1 MERKTGLEPA
11 TPTLARLCSTT
22 ELLPHLLNSDIIIS
36 QFCLLSSLI
45 FFGSNRCKPWHFSDV
60 RYCIIS
66 FTSCQQEIFIQ
77 SRCSFRCQHSR
88 CATKSIIYDSAV
100 FCKGIFEKIFGTV
113 FRARFGRQPISR
125 PCDRR
130 RLRLQQ
136 KRRCEITIISFSRSI
151 CRGGLAALTG
161 VTGKPY
167 PSCLSCHSHPIR
179 PFRAP
184 SPRGEGCDTR
194 IPSSK
199 KRRRSRHESPES

>member
-45 FFGSNRCKPWHFSDV
+45 FSDRTDVSLGISATSDIVSYRLLRVNRKFSFSQDVHFAVSTLAVRRKVLYTIPPYFARGFGK
-60 RYCIIS
+60 
-66 FTSCQQEIFIQ
+66 
-77 SRCSFRCQHSR
+77 
-88 CATKSIIYDSAV
+88 
-100 FCKGIFEKIFGTV
+100 IFETV

-151 CRGGLAALTG
+151 CRGGLAALIG

-179 PFRAP
+179 PAGTFP
-184 SPRGEGCDTR
+184 
-194 IPSSK
+194 
-199 KRRRSRHESPES
+199 

>member
-45 FFGSNRCKPWHFSDV
+45 FSDRTDVSLGISATFDIVSYRLLRVNRKFSFSQDVHFTVSTLAV
-60 RYCIIS
+60 RRKVLYTIPPYFARGFLKKFS
-66 FTSCQQEIFIQ
+66 ERFS
-77 SRCSFRCQHSR
+77 
-88 CATKSIIYDSAV
+88 
-100 FCKGIFEKIFGTV
+100 G
-113 FRARFGRQPISR
+113 ARFGRQPISR

-130 RLRLQQ
+130 RLHLQP

-151 CRGGLAALTG
+151 CRGGLAVAALIG

-167 PSCLSCHSHPIR
+167 PGCLSCHSHPIR

-184 SPRGEGCDTR
+184 SPRGVMLL
-194 IPSSK
+194 S
-199 KRRRSRHESPES
+199 

>member
-45 FFGSNRCKPWHFSDV
+45 FSDRADVSLGISATFDIVSYRLLRVNRKFSFSQDVHFAVSTLAVRRKVLYTIPPYFARGFLKKFSERFSGQGSAGS
-60 RYCIIS
+60 RYL
-66 FTSCQQEIFIQ
+66 
-77 SRCSFRCQHSR
+77 
-88 CATKSIIYDSAV
+88 ALALW
-100 FCKGIFEKIFGTV
+100 
-113 FRARFGRQPISR
+113 
-125 PCDRR
+125 R
-130 RLRLQQ
+130 RLRLQP

-151 CRGGLAALTG
+151 CRGGLAALIG

-184 SPRGEGCDTR
+184 SPRGEG
-194 IPSSK
+194 
-199 KRRRSRHESPES
+199 H

>member
-45 FFGSNRCKPWHFSDV
+45 FSDRTDVSLGISVTLDIVPYRLLRVNRKFSFSQDVHFAASTLAV
-60 RYCIIS
+60 RRKVLYTIPPYFAS
-66 FTSCQQEIFIQ
+66 
-77 SRCSFRCQHSR
+77 
-88 CATKSIIYDSAV
+88 V
-100 FCKGIFEKIFGTV
+100 FLIFGTV

-130 RLRLQQ
+130 RLRLQP
-136 KRRCEITIISFSRSI
+136 KRRCEITIISISRSI
-151 CRGGLAALTG
+151 CRGGLAALIG

-179 PFRAP
+179 PFQAP
-184 SPRGEGCDTR
+184 SPKGEGCDTR

-199 KRRRSRHESPES
+199 KRRQSRHDSPEP

>member
-45 FFGSNRCKPWHFSDV
+45 FFGSNRCKSWHFSDV
-60 RYCIIS
+60 LYCIIS

-100 FCKGIFEKIFGTV
+100 FCKWFLKKFSE
-113 FRARFGRQPISR
+113 RFSGQGSAGSR
-125 PCDRR
+125 Y
-130 RLRLQQ
+130 
-136 KRRCEITIISFSRSI
+136 
-151 CRGGLAALTG
+151 LALATG
-161 VTGKPY
+161 
-167 PSCLSCHSHPIR
+167 
-179 PFRAP
+179 A
-184 SPRGEGCDTR
+184 GCAF
-194 IPSSK
+194 SK
-199 KRRRSRHESPES
+199 KGDVK